1 MAYKV
6 YKDELKKWERKQTI
20 INNIDDYIMRT
31 IGAYWSTIKRIQG
44 VKERLERLQEHAAPS
59 TYAREQE
66 VLARYD
72 TVRKS
77 AKATQLDEW
86 LRQWESTLLDLK
98 ERKLPEAEEI
108 RPTRAFLQ
116 AIESI
121 QPLFA

>member
-1 MAYKV
+1 
-6 YKDELKKWERKQTI
+6 
-20 INNIDDYIMRT
+20 MRT

-86 LRQWESTLLDLK
+86 LRQWESTLSDLK